1 MLTEGLV
8 IHSGAHTLGK
18 KASVL
23 GGYFSRDQW
32 PFLILI
38 LPCAAFLFAFI
49 YLPMA
54 GLVLAFKSFNVS
66 AGIWKSPWVGLA
78 NFRFFITSE
87 YAWRATR
94 NTIVLNALFI
104 GSNHLF
110 ALFCAIGLDQIRGK
124 YFRKSVQTITYFP
137 SFLSWV
143 IVGVL
148 ATAFF
153 SPSQGLLNQIR
164 GAFGGAPVQWYR
176 HPEYWPFILDIINV
190 WKNAGVLIIIYVA
203 ALAVINPE
211 YYEAARMDGAGLWL
225 RIRHITL
232 PLLAPTIVILMV
244 MAVGNIFRFDSQM
257 MIALI
262 NRDSQLY
269 STTDVLD
276 FFVYR
281 SLMNS
286 MDVGMP
292 AAVGLYQS
300 IVGFV
305 CVFFANRAARKYQTA
320 GALF

>member
-1 MLTEGLV
+1 MG
-8 IHSGAHTLGK
+8 GA
-18 KASVL
+18 AR
-23 GGYFSRDQW
+23 FSRYLARDQRQ
-32 PFLILI
+32 FIVLI
-38 LPCAAFLFAFI
+38 LPCALFLLAFI

-66 AGIWKSPWVGLA
+66 AGIWKSPWVGLE

-87 YAWRATR
+87 YAWRATK
-94 NTIVLNALFI
+94 NTILLNLLFI

-110 ALFCAIGLDQIRGK
+110 ALFCAIGLDLIRSRL
-124 YFRKSVQTITYFP
+124 FRKAVQTITYFP

-148 ATAFF
+148 ASAFF
-153 SPSQGLLNQIR
+153 SPSQGLLNQILR
-164 GAFGGAPVQWYR
+164 ALRMDTVQWYM
-176 HPEYWPFILDIINV
+176 HPEYWPFILDLINV

-203 ALAVINPE
+203 ALTVINPE
-211 YYEAARMDGAGLWL
+211 YYEAARMDGAGLGM
-225 RIRHITL
+225 RIRCITL
-232 PLLAPTIVILMV
+232 PLIMPTIVVLLL
-244 MAVGNIFRFDSQM
+244 MAVGNIFRFDCQM
-257 MIALI
+257 MISLV
-262 NRDSQLY
+262 NRESQLY
-269 STTDVLD
+269 PTTDVLD

-300 IVGFV
+300 IVGFI
-305 CVFFANRAARKYQTA
+305 CVFFANRAARKYQSA

>member
-1 MLTEGLV
+1 M
-8 IHSGAHTLGK
+8 IASDARALGTR
-18 KASVL
+18 AGHL
-23 GGYFSRDQW
+23 GGYLARDQW
-32 PFLILI
+32 PFIILI

-54 GLVLAFKSFNVS
+54 GLVLAFKNFNVS
-66 AGIWKSPWVGLA
+66 AGIWKSPWVGLQ

-94 NTIVLNALFI
+94 NTILLNALFI

-124 YFRKSVQTITYFP
+124 IFRKAVQTITYFP

-148 ATAFF
+148 ASAFF
-153 SPSQGLLNQIR
+153 SPSQGLLNQVLR
-164 GAFGGAPVQWYR
+164 LFNAAPVQWYM
-176 HPEYWPFILDIINV
+176 HPEYWPLILDVINI

-211 YYEAARMDGAGLWL
+211 YYEAARMDGAGLWV
-225 RIRHITL
+225 RIRHVTL
-232 PLLAPTIVILMV
+232 PLLTPTIVILMI

-257 MIALI
+257 MIALV
-262 NRDSQLY
+262 NRESQLFP
-269 STTDVLD
+269 TTDVLD

-300 IVGFV
+300 VVGFI
-305 CVFFANRAARKYQTA
+305 CVFFANRAARKYQRA